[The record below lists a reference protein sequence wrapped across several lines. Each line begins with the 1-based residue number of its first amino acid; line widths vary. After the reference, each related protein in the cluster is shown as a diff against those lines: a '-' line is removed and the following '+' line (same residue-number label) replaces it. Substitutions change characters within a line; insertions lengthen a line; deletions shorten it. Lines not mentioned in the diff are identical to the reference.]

1 MNALQTDLSHLTV
14 ADGRYVVRDKLGMGS
29 MGHIFRA
36 FDTRLETEVV
46 IKVPTDKRLADPEF
60 HQRFLQ
66 ESRLLTQLNH
76 PHIVKILDVGDHQ
89 GVPFFVMPYI
99 DAGNLLDRMLDD
111 QKKQR
116 ALPAC
121 SLRDWLR
128 STAEALDFMHRK
140 GYIHRDVKPANIL
153 FDSHGQVYLSDFG
166 LSKIL
171 QDVEHESS
179 GLTAAN
185 AVVGTPN
192 YVAPELVLARK
203 NYDGRADQY
212 SLAVTVYEV
221 LTGKPP
227 FEGGSPTAT
236 MVNQTTKHP
245 RLLNEVHPEIPES
258 LASAVRMAMSKRPWR
273 RYDTCTAFADAV
285 LSSLPESGGSG
296 VNASSRS
303 SATGYATVVEPRPDY
318 IVAATSKG
326 KNGVIPCPGCG
337 EQLLLKAKY
346 AGQRGSCIH
355 CGGRLLISP
364 GLNELKLLK
373 PLDHGSLAADTQPT
387 IAVQR
392 ASDAVVGATRPV
404 RVAGLQFSSRRSM
417 SLTLFGAVLLL
428 LAALLIGRQSAQ
440 WGRADAP
447 SPPAA
452 PVSPLEP
459 GVPQDDRAVPDGR
472 ASAGWR
478 VNGGSIVPLRAERS

>member
-1 MNALQTDLSHLTV
+1 MSVLQTDLSHLTV
-14 ADGRYVVRDKLGMGS
+14 ADGRYIVRDKLGMGS
-29 MGHIFRA
+29 MGHVFRA
-36 FDTRLETEVV
+36 FDARLETEVV
-46 IKVPTDKRLADPEF
+46 IKVPTDRRLADPEF

-66 ESRLLTQLNH
+66 ESRLLTQLSH
-76 PHIVKILDVGDHQ
+76 PRIVKILDVGEHE
-89 GVPFFVMPYI
+89 GVPFFVMPFI
-99 DAGNLLDRMLDD
+99 DDGNLLDRMLDEHR
-111 QKKQR
+111 KQR
-116 ALPAC
+116 ALPPA
-121 SLRDWLR
+121 SLKDWLR
-128 STAEALDFMHRK
+128 STAEALDFMHKK

-153 FDSHGQVYLSDFG
+153 FDTHGQVYLSDFG

-171 QDVEHESS
+171 MDEEHQSS

-221 LTGKPP
+221 LSGKPP

-245 RLLNEVHPEIPES
+245 RLLNEVNPDIPEG
-258 LASAVRMAMSKRPWR
+258 LASAVRMATSKRPWR

-285 LSSLPESGGSG
+285 LGSLHESTGSG
-296 VNASSRS
+296 IDASSRS
-303 SATGYATVVEPRPDY
+303 SATGYATVVEQRPDFV
-318 IVAATSKG
+318 VAATSKG

-373 PLDHGSLAADTQPT
+373 SLDHGSLAPDTPPLISVELASEDVEAPT
-387 IAVQR
+387 PRQ
-392 ASDAVVGATRPV
+392 
-404 RVAGLQFSSRRSM
+404 
-417 SLTLFGAVLLL
+417 VL
-428 LAALLIGRQSAQ
+428 
-440 WGRADAP
+440 
-447 SPPAA
+447 
-452 PVSPLEP
+452 
-459 GVPQDDRAVPDGR
+459 
-472 ASAGWR
+472 
-478 VNGGSIVPLRAERS
+478 

>member
-1 MNALQTDLSHLTV
+1 MSALLTDLSNLTI
-14 ADGRYVVRDKLGMGS
+14 ADGRYLVREKFGKGS

-36 FDTRLETEVV
+36 FDTRPQTEVV
-46 IKVPTDKRLADPEF
+46 IKVPTDRRLADLEF

-76 PHIVKILDVGDHQ
+76 PHIVKILDVGEHE

-99 DAGNLLDRMLDD
+99 DDGNLLDRMQQTDGTLRPMPLD
-111 QKKQR
+111 
-116 ALPAC
+116 
-121 SLRDWLR
+121 SLADWLR

-153 FDSHGQVYLSDFG
+153 FDTHGQVYLSDFG

-171 QDVEHESS
+171 LDADHDSS

-212 SLAVTVYEV
+212 SLAVTVYEA

-227 FEGGSPTAT
+227 LEGGSPTAT

-245 RLLNEVHPEIPES
+245 RLLHEVNPEIPES
-258 LASAVRMAMSKRPWR
+258 LASVVRMAMSKRPWR
-273 RYDTCTAFADAV
+273 RYETCVAFADAV
-285 LSSLPESGGSG
+285 LTSARDLGGADMS
-296 VNASSRS
+296 ASSRS
-303 SATGYATVVEPRPDY
+303 SSTGYATVVGQRPAF
-318 IVAATSKG
+318 IVAATSRG

-337 EQLLLKAKY
+337 EELVLKAKY
-346 AGQRGSCIH
+346 AGQKGSCIH
-355 CGGRLLISP
+355 CGGRLQISP

-373 PLDHGSLAADTQPT
+373 PLNSACPALDSQVVIPVPLAADQTE
-387 IAVQR
+387 IAFGDEVF
-392 ASDAVVGATRPV
+392 
-404 RVAGLQFSSRRSM
+404 GLRFTNRFS
-417 SLTLFGAVLLL
+417 LLL
-428 LAALLIGRQSAQ
+428 TVTGVALLCLIALIIGRQSAHWSSAVQ
-440 WGRADAP
+440 
-447 SPPAA
+447 PPAA
-452 PVSPLEP
+452 AIESRTS
-459 GVPQDDRAVPDGR
+459 DRTSAR
-472 ASAGWR
+472 ASEAPPT
-478 VNGGSIVPLRAERS
+478 VPEFPYHP